1 MSKSNPDSAIFME
14 DSAKDVEKKIKKA
27 FCKEK
32 VIERNPI
39 MDYCKNI
46 IFGLRSKL
54 EIVRKPEH
62 GGNRTYNSY
71 EELTK
76 EYEEGLLHP
85 DDLKTAVAKV
95 INELIEPVRKHF
107 ETDPQAKA
115 LINKIKSFK
124 KEAPKE

>member
-1 MSKSNPDSAIFME
+1 ME
-14 DSAKDVEKKIKKA
+14 ET
-27 FCKEK
+27 
-32 VIERNPI
+32 
-39 MDYCKNI
+39 
-46 IFGLRSKL
+46 
-54 EIVRKPEH
+54 
-62 GGNRTYNSY
+62 GNFLFNVRTYNSY

-85 DDLKTAVAKV
+85 GDLKTAVAKV

-124 KEAPKE
+124 K